1 MTIGT
6 PRLAA
11 VARDRG
17 DGRRDPLLWPE
28 ECLFAVALTLVA
40 GLAVATGAF
49 SWALGGALAVVVAGL
64 LAAFTLSRRR
74 RTQSLGSAA
83 LDGPA
88 RSGGPARLAR
98 LVGGAARTGVPFL
111 ACVVIYTSLR
121 TITPQLDFPLVDPA
135 LIEFDRAVFGGDV
148 SRWVNDTLG
157 SPALT
162 LFMVICYL
170 SYGVSQGAYALTTY
184 LRGRVR
190 EYHDFALAIS
200 ITAVVGY
207 SGYVLVPGVGPHIYQ
222 TDTYAD
228 PLPGQEGSIG
238 GALDAITA
246 VQGPARDLFPSLH
259 TAMTVVL
266 MVYLWRDARRLFWWY
281 LPVGLGLLLSTL
293 YLRKHYAVDLLA
305 GIALAALAV
314 VVSGRV
320 NRWWYRPRVD
330 GPAEAAR
337 SFAPSASR

>member
-1 MTIGT
+1 MTVGT
-6 PRLAA
+6 PRPVA

-40 GLAVATGAF
+40 GLALLTGAL
-49 SWALGGALAVVVAGL
+49 SWALLAASAVLVGALIAGL
-64 LAAFTLSRRR
+64 ALSRRR
-74 RTQSLGSAA
+74 RNAA
-83 LDGPA
+83 
-88 RSGGPARLAR
+88 SGVPVRASGAAR
-98 LVGGAARTGVPFL
+98 LVRTVGGVARTAVPFL
-111 ACVVIYTSLR
+111 SCVVIYSSLR
-121 TITPQLDFPLVDPA
+121 VVTPELDFPLVDPA
-135 LIEFDRAVFGGDV
+135 LIEFDRAVFGTDV
-148 SRWVNDTLG
+148 SRWLNDTLG

-162 LFMVICYL
+162 LFMAFCYL
-170 SYGVSQGAYALTTY
+170 SYGLSQAAWAISSY
-184 LRGRVR
+184 LRGRLR

-281 LPVGLGLLLSTL
+281 LPIGLGLVLSTL

-305 GIALAALAV
+305 GTALALLAV
-314 VVSGRV
+314 VVAGRV
-320 NRWWYRPRVD
+320 NRWWYRPRTDSPD
-330 GPAEAAR
+330 GAAR
-337 SFAPSASR
+337 SFAPSPPR

>member
-1 MTIGT
+1 M
-6 PRLAA
+6 A

-17 DGRRDPLLWPE
+17 DSRRDPLLWPE
-28 ECLFAVALTLVA
+28 ECLFAVALTLVV
-40 GLAVATGAF
+40 GLALVTGAV
-49 SWALGGALAVVVAGL
+49 SWALIAASAVLVGALIAGFA
-64 LAAFTLSRRR
+64 LARRR
-74 RTQSLGSAA
+74 RAA
-83 LDGPA
+83 A
-88 RSGGPARLAR
+88 SGAAVRADGPARLAR
-98 LVGGAARTGVPFL
+98 LVGGVARTSVPFL
-111 ACVVIYTSLR
+111 SCLVIYSSLR
-121 TITPQLDFPLVDPA
+121 AITPELDFPLVDPA

-148 SRWVNDTLG
+148 SRWLNDTLG

-162 LFMVICYL
+162 LFMAICYL
-170 SYGVSQGAYALTTY
+170 SYGLSQGAYAIFSY
-184 LRGRVR
+184 LRGRHVR

-222 TDTYAD
+222 TDVYAD
-228 PLPGQEGSIG
+228 PLPGHEGSIG

-281 LPVGLGLLLSTL
+281 LPIGLGLLLSTL

-305 GIALAALAV
+305 GTALAVLAV
-314 VVSGRV
+314 VVAGRV
-320 NRWWYRPRVD
+320 NRWWYRPRTD
-330 GPAEAAR
+330 PPAEAAR
-337 SFAPSASR
+337 SFAP

>member
-1 MTIGT
+1 MTVGT
-6 PRLAA
+6 PRPVA

-40 GLAVATGAF
+40 GLALLTGAL
-49 SWALGGALAVVVAGL
+49 SWAMLAASALLVGALIAGF
-64 LAAFTLSRRR
+64 ALSRRR
-74 RTQSLGSAA
+74 RTAASGSAS
-83 LDGPA
+83 LDAAAPA
-88 RSGGPARLAR
+88 GGPVRLAR
-98 LVGGAARTGVPFL
+98 IVGGVARTALPFL
-111 ACVVIYTSLR
+111 SCVVIYSSLR
-121 TITPQLDFPLVDPA
+121 AITPELDFPLVDPA

-148 SRWVNDTLG
+148 SRWVDDTLG

-170 SYGVSQGAYALTTY
+170 SYGLSQGAYAIFSY

-190 EYHDFALAIS
+190 EYHDFSLAIS

-266 MVYLWRDARRLFWWY
+266 MVYLWRDARRIFWWY
-281 LPVGLGLLLSTL
+281 LPIGLGLVLSTL

-305 GIALAALAV
+305 GTVLAVLAV
-314 VVSGRV
+314 VVSGWV
-320 NRWWYRPRVD
+320 NRWWYRPRTD
-330 GPAEAAR
+330 SPAGAAR
-337 SFAPSASR
+337 SFAPSPPR

>member
-1 MTIGT
+1 M
-6 PRLAA
+6 A
-11 VARDRG
+11 VTRDRG
-17 DGRRDPLLWPE
+17 DSRRAPLLWPE

-40 GLAVATGAF
+40 GLALVTGAL
-49 SWALGGALAVVVAGL
+49 SWALIAVSAVLVGALVAGFA
-64 LAAFTLSRRR
+64 LARRR
-74 RTQSLGSAA
+74 RTAA
-83 LDGPA
+83 SGAPGLDAAPT
-88 RSGGPARLAR
+88 GGPARVAR
-98 LVGGAARTGVPFL
+98 IVGGVARTAVPFL
-111 ACVVIYTSLR
+111 SCLVIYSSLR
-121 TITPQLDFPLVDPA
+121 TITPELDFPLVDPA

-148 SRWVNDTLG
+148 SRWLNDTLG

-162 LFMVICYL
+162 LFMAICYL
-170 SYGVSQGAYALTTY
+170 SYGLSQGAYAIFSY
-184 LRGRVR
+184 LRGHVR

-222 TDTYAD
+222 TDVYAD
-228 PLPGQEGSIG
+228 PLPGHEGSIG

-281 LPVGLGLLLSTL
+281 LPIGLGLLLSTL

-305 GIALAALAV
+305 GTALAVLAV
-314 VVSGRV
+314 VVAGRV

-330 GPAEAAR
+330 PPAEAAR
-337 SFAPSASR
+337 SFAPSPRR

>member
-1 MTIGT
+1 MTVGT
-6 PRLAA
+6 PRPVA

-40 GLAVATGAF
+40 GLALVTGAL
-49 SWALGGALAVVVAGL
+49 SWAVIAASVVLVGALIAGL
-64 LAAFTLSRRR
+64 ALSRRR
-74 RTQSLGSAA
+74 RTAASGSVA
-83 LDGPA
+83 LDAAA
-88 RSGGPARLAR
+88 RAGGAARLAR
-98 LVGGAARTGVPFL
+98 TVGGVARTAVPFL
-111 ACVVIYTSLR
+111 SCVVIYSSLR
-121 TITPQLDFPLVDPA
+121 DITPELDFPLVDPA

-148 SRWVNDTLG
+148 SRWLNDTLG

-162 LFMVICYL
+162 LFMAFCYL
-170 SYGVSQGAYALTTY
+170 SYGLSQAAWAISSY
-184 LRGRVR
+184 LRGHAR

-222 TDTYAD
+222 TDVYAD
-228 PLPGQEGSIG
+228 PLPGHDGSIG
-238 GALDAITA
+238 SALDVITA

-281 LPVGLGLLLSTL
+281 LPIGLGLVLSTL

-305 GIALAALAV
+305 GTALAVLAV
-314 VVSGRV
+314 VVAGRV
-320 NRWWYRPRVD
+320 NRWWYRPRAD
-330 GPAEAAR
+330 PPAGAAR
-337 SFAPSASR
+337 SFAPSPPR

>member
-1 MTIGT
+1 M
-6 PRLAA
+6 A
-11 VARDRG
+11 VTRDRG
-17 DGRRDPLLWPE
+17 DSRRAPLLWPE

-40 GLAVATGAF
+40 GLALVTGAL
-49 SWALGGALAVVVAGL
+49 SWALIAVSAVLVGALVAGFA
-64 LAAFTLSRRR
+64 LARRR
-74 RTQSLGSAA
+74 RTVAPGALA
-83 LDGPA
+83 LDA
-88 RSGGPARLAR
+88 ASAGGPARVAR
-98 LVGGAARTGVPFL
+98 IVGGVARTALPFL
-111 ACVVIYTSLR
+111 SCLVIYSSLR
-121 TITPQLDFPLVDPA
+121 TITPELDFPLVDPA

-148 SRWVNDTLG
+148 SRWLNDTLG

-162 LFMVICYL
+162 LFMAICYL
-170 SYGVSQGAYALTTY
+170 SYGLSQGAYAIFSY
-184 LRGRVR
+184 LRGHVR

-222 TDTYAD
+222 TDVYAD
-228 PLPGQEGSIG
+228 PLPGHEGSIG

-281 LPVGLGLLLSTL
+281 LPIGLGLLLSTL
-293 YLRKHYAVDLLA
+293 YLRKHYAVDVLA
-305 GIALAALAV
+305 GTALAVLAV
-314 VVSGRV
+314 VVAGRV

-330 GPAEAAR
+330 PPAEAAR
-337 SFAPSASR
+337 SFAPSPRR

>member
-1 MTIGT
+1 M
-6 PRLAA
+6 A

-17 DGRRDPLLWPE
+17 DSRRDPLLWPE

-40 GLAVATGAF
+40 ALALVTGAV
-49 SWALGGALAVVVAGL
+49 SWAMIAASTVLVGALIAGF
-64 LAAFTLSRRR
+64 ALSRRR
-74 RTQSLGSAA
+74 RAA
-83 LDGPA
+83 ASGPA
-88 RSGGPARLAR
+88 VLDARVGGPARVAR
-98 LVGGAARTGVPFL
+98 FVGGVARTAVPFL
-111 ACVVIYTSLR
+111 SCLVIYSSLR
-121 TITPQLDFPLVDPA
+121 DITPELDFPLVDPA

-148 SRWVNDTLG
+148 SRWLNDTLG

-162 LFMVICYL
+162 LFMAICYL
-170 SYGVSQGAYALTTY
+170 SYGLSQGAYAIFSY
-184 LRGRVR
+184 VRGHVR

-222 TDTYAD
+222 TDVYAD
-228 PLPGQEGSIG
+228 PLPGHEGSIG

-281 LPVGLGLLLSTL
+281 LPIGLGLLLSTL

-305 GIALAALAV
+305 GTVLAVLAV
-314 VVSGRV
+314 VVAGRV
-320 NRWWYRPRVD
+320 NRWWYRPRID
-330 GPAEAAR
+330 PPAEAAR
-337 SFAPSASR
+337 SSAP

>member
-1 MTIGT
+1 M
-6 PRLAA
+6 A

-40 GLAVATGAF
+40 GLALLTGAL
-49 SWALGGALAVVVAGL
+49 SWALLAASAVLVGALIAGL
-64 LAAFTLSRRR
+64 ALSRRR
-74 RTQSLGSAA
+74 RNAA
-83 LDGPA
+83 
-88 RSGGPARLAR
+88 SGVPVRASGAAR
-98 LVGGAARTGVPFL
+98 LVRTVGGVARTAVPFL
-111 ACVVIYTSLR
+111 SCVVIYSSLR
-121 TITPQLDFPLVDPA
+121 VVTPELDFPLVDPA
-135 LIEFDRAVFGGDV
+135 LIEFDRAVFGTDV
-148 SRWVNDTLG
+148 SRWLNDTLG

-162 LFMVICYL
+162 LFMAFCYL
-170 SYGVSQGAYALTTY
+170 SYGLSQAAWAISSY
-184 LRGRVR
+184 LRGHAR

-228 PLPGQEGSIG
+228 PLPGQEGAIG

-281 LPVGLGLLLSTL
+281 LPIGLGLVLSTL

-305 GIALAALAV
+305 GTALALLAV
-314 VVSGRV
+314 VVAGRV
-320 NRWWYRPRVD
+320 NRWWYRPRTD
-330 GPAEAAR
+330 SPDEAAR
-337 SFAPSASR
+337 SFAPSPPR

>member
-1 MTIGT
+1 M
-6 PRLAA
+6 A

-40 GLAVATGAF
+40 GLALLTGAL
-49 SWALGGALAVVVAGL
+49 SWALLAASAVLVGALIAGL
-64 LAAFTLSRRR
+64 ALSRRR
-74 RTQSLGSAA
+74 RNAA
-83 LDGPA
+83 
-88 RSGGPARLAR
+88 SGVPVRASGAAR
-98 LVGGAARTGVPFL
+98 LVRTVGGVARTAVPFL
-111 ACVVIYTSLR
+111 SCVVIYSSLR
-121 TITPQLDFPLVDPA
+121 VVTPELDFPLVDPA
-135 LIEFDRAVFGGDV
+135 LIEFDRAVFGTDV
-148 SRWVNDTLG
+148 SRWLNDTLG

-162 LFMVICYL
+162 LFMAFCYL
-170 SYGVSQGAYALTTY
+170 SYGLSQAAWAISSY
-184 LRGRVR
+184 LRGRLR

-281 LPVGLGLLLSTL
+281 LPIGLGLVLSTL

-305 GIALAALAV
+305 GTALALLAV
-314 VVSGRV
+314 VVAGRV
-320 NRWWYRPRVD
+320 NRWWYRPRTDSPD
-330 GPAEAAR
+330 GAAR
-337 SFAPSASR
+337 SFAPSPPR

>member
-1 MTIGT
+1 MTVGT
-6 PRLAA
+6 PRPVA

-17 DGRRDPLLWPE
+17 DSRRAPLLWPE

-40 GLAVATGAF
+40 GLALVTGAV
-49 SWALGGALAVVVAGL
+49 SWALVAASAVLVGALIAGF
-64 LAAFTLSRRR
+64 ALSRRR
-74 RTQSLGSAA
+74 RTVASGAA
-83 LDGPA
+83 VRA
-88 RSGGPARLAR
+88 GGPARLAR
-98 LVGGAARTGVPFL
+98 IVGGVARTAVPFL
-111 ACVVIYTSLR
+111 SCLVIYSSLR
-121 TITPQLDFPLVDPA
+121 VITPELDFPLVDPA

-148 SRWVNDTLG
+148 SRWLNDTLG

-162 LFMVICYL
+162 LFMAICYL
-170 SYGVSQGAYALTTY
+170 SYGLSQGAYAIFSY
-184 LRGRVR
+184 LRGHVR

-222 TDTYAD
+222 TDVYAD
-228 PLPGQEGSIG
+228 PLPGHEGSIG

-266 MVYLWRDARRLFWWY
+266 MIYLWRDARRLFWWY
-281 LPVGLGLLLSTL
+281 LPIGLGLLLSTL

-305 GIALAALAV
+305 GTVLAVLAV
-314 VVSGRV
+314 VVAGRV
-320 NRWWYRPRVD
+320 NRWWYRPRID
-330 GPAEAAR
+330 PPAEAAR
-337 SFAPSASR
+337 SFAP